1 MQIKDICS
9 ILEDVPLDQ
18 LTEGVKIVQ
27 LINAVLVTH
36 SESISITDTGL
47 TLVGKYHIWSDE
59 LKLKVNEINF
69 GASIELLALIKEVKQ
84 IKYAMEARLDSDNNT
99 KNHLMVVISVVLLVA
114 IGFKTHSIYEMV
126 DAITP
131 QINKELLGITEKVVK
146 HIDQP

>member
-9 ILEDVPLDQ
+9 ILEDVQLDQ

-69 GASIELLALIKEVKQ
+69 GASIDLLALVKEVKQ

-114 IGFKTHSIYEMV
+114 IGFKTHSIYEKV
-126 DAITP
+126 DAVTP
-131 QINKELLGITEKVVK
+131 QTNKELLGVTQKVVK
-146 HIDQP
+146 TIEP